1 MGQLT
6 RAFSF
11 NSKPTVPN
19 GTTATTSATT
29 TTAATTSS
37 SGGGGGGG
45 GDRIDYDTL
54 TDVMGYA
61 GVDLKE
67 EAEHFMKDGDG
78 SGGILPDGVDRS
90 KVQDFMNTEL
100 LTKKIL
106 KYGQCVHVWM
116 KGRHHV

>member
-1 MGQLT
+1 
-6 RAFSF
+6 
-11 NSKPTVPN
+11 
-19 GTTATTSATT
+19 
-29 TTAATTSS
+29 
-37 SGGGGGGG
+37 
-45 GDRIDYDTL
+45 
-54 TDVMGYA
+54 MGYA

-106 KYGQCVHVWM
+106 KYGKLLLVCVCVYVDQRLNTCCSQM
-116 KGRHHV
+116 CKYQENRQ